1 MSFLTWQLV
10 SIWIIFSVGRW
21 YYLFF
26 LLHASLGIVGTRSQ
40 NSTPSNMVFY
50 QERVTVCRRLP
61 IDNELWLEYHM
72 SHSQS
77 LACHTLGWPIQ
88 ANPTTNPSQPNDKVS
103 KLNAIQHGFLP
114 REGYGMYLGG
124 YLLITNCDLSTTC
137 LTPRVLHVTLSDG
150 QSEQTQRPIQANPTT
165 THGQPNDPN
174 DMANPTMAF
183 QQRPTGQ
190 LLPNQWRPTNQR
202 RPIHQ
207 RRPTRQEA
215 SGTILRGLPSHHSS
229 ALSPLY
235 ATPTCPHCS
244 HYWHWHRWRLW
255 SLSSDV
261 RGRKHAQRQQFIIND

>member
-1 MSFLTWQLV
+1 MYV
-10 SIWIIFSVGRW
+10 
-21 YYLFF
+21 
-26 LLHASLGIVGTRSQ
+26 
-40 NSTPSNMVFY
+40 P
-50 QERVTVCRRLP
+50 RRLP

-88 ANPTTNPSQPNDKVS
+88 ANPTTNPSQPNDH
-103 KLNAIQHGFLP
+103 ARP
-114 REGYGMYLGG
+114 
-124 YLLITNCDLSTTC
+124 
-137 LTPRVLHVTLSDG
+137 
-150 QSEQTQRPIQANPTT
+150 TQRWQPTRRIQTANPTIWPIQQWQSNN
-165 THGQPNDPN
+165 GQS
-174 DMANPTMAF
+174 
-183 QQRPTGQ
+183 GQ

-215 SGTILRGLPSHHSS
+215 SGKILRGLPSHHSS

-261 RGRKHAQRQQFIIND
+261 RGRKHAQRQRFIINDKMSKHMILRRTHLRYSLPWAP